1 MLTRRIRRHEVAR
14 RWPAL
19 PVAVFLSVVPTP
31 RVADPPPPVEVV
43 VAGLPRLVAPASTV
57 GRALE
62 ALSMEPTAGDLVDVE
77 GFPLKLGVFPG
88 SVNVGGKP
96 ASPQRVLAPGDVVEP
111 IDARDRIEPVRV
123 EIVPVAEGGFP
134 NPQAH
139 VGAVPGE
146 QVITTGARS
155 GKLVSTAFRPS
166 GPADP
171 PPAVALTFDDGP
183 SPRYTPRI
191 LRVLERFA
199 VPATFFVIGYLAERY
214 PGIVRDAARSG
225 MALGNHSMNHPRTRP
240 FSDLPPHEIR
250 SQIQLGHHAVESF
263 GVESVGFR
271 PPGGSWSNSVL
282 DLARDQGERIILW
295 SVDSEDY
302 EASKPR
308 VLARRV
314 VRDAEAGS
322 IILLHDGGG
331 DRAATLK
338 ALPRIINGLRREG
351 LGFVTLG

>member
-1 MLTRRIRRHEVAR
+1 MLTGRIRRHELAR

-19 PVAVFLSVVPTP
+19 PVAVILSVIPTP
-31 RVADPPPPVEVV
+31 RVSDPPPPIEVV
-43 VAGLPRLVAPASTV
+43 VAGLPRLVAQGSTV
-57 GRALE
+57 GRVLRV
-62 ALSMEPTAGDLVDVE
+62 LGVEPLAGDLVDVE
-77 GFPLKLGVFPG
+77 GFPLKLGSFPG

-96 ASPQRVLAPGDVVEP
+96 AAADRILAPGDVVEP
-111 IDARDRIEPVRV
+111 VDARDRIEPVRV

-146 QVITTGARS
+146 QVITTGAQS
-155 GKLVSTAFRPS
+155 GKLVSSAFRPS
-166 GPADP
+166 GTAVP

-191 LRVLERFA
+191 LRVLERFG
-199 VPATFFVIGYLAERY
+199 VQATFFVVGYLAERY
-214 PGIVRDAARSG
+214 PAIVRETVRSG
-225 MALGNHSMNHPRTRP
+225 MALGNHSMNHPRMRP
-240 FSDLPPHEIR
+240 FADLPLHEVR
-250 SQIQLGHHAVESF
+250 SQIEGGHRVVESF
-263 GVESVGFR
+263 GVASAGFR
-271 PPGGSWSNSVL
+271 PPGGSWSNTVL
-282 DLARDQGERIILW
+282 DLAEDLSERIILW

-302 EASKPR
+302 EAGKPR

-314 VRDAEAGS
+314 VRDAQAGS

-331 DRAATLK
+331 NRAATLR

-351 LGFVTLG
+351 LGFVALG